1 MADDFGLPEIQ
12 DLKDQICAD
21 WVNRLDLKVISA
33 EPTHA
38 KFLWTATPELL
49 RTVNDGEKIVSGQA
63 TMAVA
68 DTASFM
74 TICGINGC
82 FRNCVTVDLHTNFM
96 RPLFDGVIELEV
108 TAIASGRK
116 TVTTRSDFRMQGT
129 EKLAAT
135 ATGVFMYLD

>member
-1 MADDFGLPEIQ
+1 MTDFGLPEIQ
-12 DLKDQICAD
+12 DLKDQVCAD
-21 WVNRLDLKVISA
+21 WVNRLDLKIILA
-33 EPTHA
+33 EKTRA

-49 RTVNDGEKIVSGQA
+49 RNVHDGEKIVSGQA

-74 TICGINGC
+74 TICGLNG
-82 FRNCVTVDLHTNFM
+82 RLRHCVTVDLSTNFM

-108 TAIASGRK
+108 TAIAAGRK
-116 TVTTRSDFRMQGT
+116 TVTTRSDFKMQGSD
-129 EKLAAT
+129 KLAAT